1 MGNYKCNLVVPGFA
15 KSGTSSLHEYLD
27 IHPKICMSK
36 PKETHFFA
44 IDERYEKGSKFHNGI
59 FEWKSNNEYC
69 YYGESSTI
77 HSIWEPA
84 LQRIK
89 KDLNGPKIIVLLRDP
104 VERLISHYKWLWSLT
119 LEKRPLLKAIR
130 EEDQKGF
137 NPKVSLRGN
146 YACYLLASSY
156 SYWCPLILSI
166 FGQKNVLFLDSN
178 ELFFNKEKAV
188 NSCFSFLELENITI
202 ENEIHENKTGT
213 RGIQRTLGISYLT
226 RIVPNTVKD
235 TIDPER
241 KIVKYLYNVLGKK
254 RAKNKP
260 SINQEEI
267 LEVKRLLSDDITF
280 YTNIFAK

>member
-1 MGNYKCNLVVPGFA
+1 
-15 KSGTSSLHEYLD
+15 
-27 IHPKICMSK
+27 
-36 PKETHFFA
+36 
-44 IDERYEKGSKFHNGI
+44 
-59 FEWKSNNEYC
+59 
-69 YYGESSTI
+69 
-77 HSIWEPA
+77 
-84 LQRIK
+84 
-89 KDLNGPKIIVLLRDP
+89 
-104 VERLISHYKWLWSLT
+104 
-119 LEKRPLLKAIR
+119 
-130 EEDQKGF
+130 
-137 NPKVSLRGN
+137 
-146 YACYLLASSY
+146 
-156 SYWCPLILSI
+156 
-166 FGQKNVLFLDSN
+166 
-178 ELFFNKEKAV
+178 
-188 NSCFSFLELENITI
+188 LENITI